1 MCTPNSGA
9 LVPQRLAGGNG
20 TKTNFFNPS
29 KINNRDLEGVI
40 EGPLLITQKTVK
52 KPQQPIVNF
61 PPPKT
66 PNAAIQQLVQRLH
79 NPIPYIPSYMQF
91 LSQNS
96 TEKSTFGDIDLQ

>member
-40 EGPLLITQKTVK
+40 EGPLLIT
-52 KPQQPIVNF
+52 
-61 PPPKT
+61 
-66 PNAAIQQLVQRLH
+66 
-79 NPIPYIPSYMQF
+79 
-91 LSQNS
+91 
-96 TEKSTFGDIDLQ
+96 